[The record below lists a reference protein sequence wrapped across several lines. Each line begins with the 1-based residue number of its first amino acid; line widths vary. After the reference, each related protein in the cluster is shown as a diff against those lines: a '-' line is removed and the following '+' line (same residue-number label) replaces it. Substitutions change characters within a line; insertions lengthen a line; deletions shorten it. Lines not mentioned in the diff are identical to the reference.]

1 MTFEESIM
9 PKITMMHIALNAL
22 RGTQRIESLTYPL
35 LDTAARIFGTGMVYQ
50 HDWVGNDKRE
60 EVYDTDSEHCRQLRE
75 LLRTAAE
82 ETGLNTL
89 LPNGKVTVHVSDSKD
104 MPDYE
109 PVIHLDCI
117 RVSVVVYN
125 DTDTV
130 SFNTIMRPAE
140 GVEVT
145 TRELEWDRKP
155 FPCPGDATTQR
166 PVLLLEH
173 HDLIAMTTTET
184 SFNDFIKTAVDKGW
198 QNIQRYG
205 QQIVLIKH

>member
-1 MTFEESIM
+1 MS
-9 PKITMMHIALNAL
+9 KITMMHIALNAL
-22 RGTQRIESLTYPL
+22 RGTQRIESFTYPL
-35 LDTAARIFGTGMVYQ
+35 LDTAARTYGIGMVYQ
-50 HDWVGNDKRE
+50 HDWVSHDKKE
-60 EVYDTDSEHCRQLRE
+60 QKSDTDGEHARQLRE

-89 LPNGKVTVHVSDSKD
+89 LPNGKVSVHVAETKD
-104 MPDYE
+104 MPEYDAVTHME
-109 PVIHLDCI
+109 HI

-125 DTDTV
+125 DTDAV
-130 SFNTIMRPAE
+130 SFNTIMRPAA

-184 SFNDFIKTAVDKGW
+184 GFNDFIKTAVDKGW

>member
-1 MTFEESIM
+1 MS
-9 PKITMMHIALNAL
+9 KITMMHIALNAL
-22 RGTQRIESLTYPL
+22 RGTQRIEVFSQPL
-35 LDTAARIFGTGMVYQ
+35 VDTAARIFGTGMVYQ

-60 EVYDTDSEHCRQLRE
+60 EVYDTDSERCRQLRE

-125 DTDTV
+125 DDNTL
-130 SFNTIMRPAE
+130 SFNTIMRAADNIAVWP
-140 GVEVT
+140 
-145 TRELEWDRKP
+145 RQLEWERKT
-155 FPCPGDATTQR
+155 FPSPGDVTAER
-166 PVLLLEH
+166 PVLLLDRN
-173 HDLIAMTTTET
+173 DLIAMTTTEAG
-184 SFNDFIKTAVDKGW
+184 FNDFVKTAVDKGW